1 MDSIDSAIL
10 GVLKENGRATS
21 SEISRKVSLSVPAV
35 AERIR
40 KLEQAGVI
48 EKYTVK
54 INRNK
59 TGKRLLA
66 FIFVN
71 IDQTERINTFREAI
85 IKHDCV
91 LECHHVAGSYDYI
104 LKVGLEDTLALED
117 FLTNTLKKI
126 KGVASSNTIITLIT
140 LKEEINL

>member
-1 MDSIDSAIL
+1 MDTIDFAIL
-10 GVLKENGRATS
+10 DQLKENARATS
-21 SEISRKVSLSVPAV
+21 SEISKKVNLSIPAV

-40 KLEQAGVI
+40 KLEQAGII

-59 TGKRLLA
+59 TGARLLA

-71 IDQTERINTFREAI
+71 IDQTEQINAFREAI
-85 IKHDCV
+85 VRHDCV

-104 LKVGLEDTLALED
+104 LKVALDDTLALEN
-117 FLTNTLKKI
+117 FLSHTLKKI
-126 KGVASSNTIITLIT
+126 KGVASSNTIITLMT